1 MKAHRCPRAL
11 AILPTLLALVG
22 GAWSDGW
29 ASSAGAVASAAPAA
43 TAAGMEVLASGGN
56 ATDAAVATALA
67 LAVVHPVAGNLGGG
81 GFAVVRMGETVAA
94 LDFRETA
101 PSAAWREMYLDASG
115 APRPEASLVGG
126 LAVGVPGSPGGYFE
140 LHRRFGRLA
149 WEQVVAPAIRLAEGF
164 TVTSRLA
171 SDLESEK
178 ALLAR
183 FAASARV
190 WLPGGTPPR
199 VGSTMRLP
207 RLAAVL
213 RAYAAEGPGA
223 VTAGTRAEALVAA
236 VRAHGGIMTVAD
248 VASYRP
254 VWREPL
260 RFRAFGWE
268 LAGMPLPSSGGIIM
282 AQTLGLLERVG
293 WARQPAGSVQR
304 LHLLAES
311 WRRAFADRFLL
322 GDPASTRAATEH
334 LLASAWLD
342 RRAAEI
348 DPNHASPSTM
358 VRPWTP
364 GPEEAPET
372 THLSVVDGEG
382 NAVALTT
389 TLNGSFGSGLLVPE
403 LEILLNNEMD
413 DFATA
418 PGRAN
423 QYGLVQGEANAVA
436 PGRRML
442 SSMTPTL
449 AWRGVEI
456 VAIGSPGGSRIPT
469 ATTQV
474 LLAVLVD
481 GAPLEVAV
489 AQPRIHHQWMP
500 DEVLCEDG
508 EASLQAALIRL
519 GHRVQV
525 RPRLGEV
532 HAVRRRGNG
541 SLEAGADPRGPGT
554 AAVLPAR
561 LLESAGRPN
570 PIPSRRSERLE

>member
-1 MKAHRCPRAL
+1 MNTRRTAPGLLVLIA
-11 AILPTLLALVG
+11 LLALLGASRSAG
-22 GAWSDGW
+22 GAAVG
-29 ASSAGAVASAAPAA
+29 GAVASAAPAA
-43 TAAGMEVLASGGN
+43 TAAGLEVLAWGGN
-56 ATDAAVATALA
+56 AVDAAVATALA
-67 LAVVHPVAGNLGGG
+67 LAVVHPEAGNLGGG
-81 GFAVVRMGETVAA
+81 GFAVVRVGGVVAA

-101 PSAAWREMYLDASG
+101 PAAACRDMYLDASG
-115 APRPEASLVGG
+115 EPRPEASLVGG
-126 LAVGVPGSPGGYFE
+126 LAVGVPGSPAGYFE
-140 LHRRFGRLA
+140 LQRRFGKLPWA
-149 WEQVVAPAIRLAEGF
+149 QVVGPAIRLAEGF

-171 SDLESEK
+171 SDIEDEK
-178 ALLAR
+178 SLLAR
-183 FAASARV
+183 FAPTARV
-190 WLPGGTPPR
+190 WLPGGSPPQ
-199 VGSTMRLP
+199 VGSTMRLH

-213 RAYAAEGPGA
+213 RAYAADGPGA
-223 VTAGTRAEALVAA
+223 VTGGARGEALVAA
-236 VRAHGGIMTVAD
+236 VRAHGGIMTAAD
-248 VASYRP
+248 IGGYRP

-260 RFRAFGWE
+260 RFRGFGWE

-293 WARQPAGSVQR
+293 WARQPAGSAQR
-304 LHLLAES
+304 IHLLAES

-322 GDPASTRAATEH
+322 GDPSSTRASAEQ
-334 LLASAWLD
+334 LLAASWLD

-348 DPNHASPSTM
+348 DPGHATPSTS
-358 VRPWTP
+358 VLPWP
-364 GPEEAPET
+364 PRREESPET

-423 QYGLVQGEANAVA
+423 LYGLVQGEANAVA

-449 AWRGVEI
+449 AWRGGEVL
-456 VAIGSPGGSRIPT
+456 AIGSPGGSRIPT

-481 GAPLEVAV
+481 GAPLDVAV
-489 AQPRIHHQWMP
+489 ARPRIHHQWMP
-500 DEVLCEDG
+500 DEVRCE
-508 EASLQAALIRL
+508 ECTPELEAALGRL

-525 RPRLGEV
+525 RARLGEV
-532 HAVRRRGNG
+532 HVVRRWDDAR
-541 SLEAGADPRGPGT
+541 LEAAADPRGPGA
-554 AAVLPAR
+554 AAVLPVR
-561 LLESAGRPN
+561 LPRPAGSAAPTSAGGA
-570 PIPSRRSERLE
+570 